1 MLLAAGCHGE
11 QSRYL
16 WTLRRVRK
24 ATLGQRKGHTLDGM
38 VERVVDS
45 QVPGS
50 ECVSMHVCVRICV
63 HVHVHVR
70 VCVCACVCVG
80 NVKCGAEVRVE
91 WSLEEGSKLF
101 IHSITTLPSL
111 NLPGKTS
118 ALEVNVRQNLISCWN
133 THSLQ
138 GILYQPSPLLH

>member
-1 MLLAAGCHGE
+1 
-11 QSRYL
+11 
-16 WTLRRVRK
+16 
-24 ATLGQRKGHTLDGM
+24 M

-80 NVKCGAEVRVE
+80 NVKCGAEARVE

-101 IHSITTLPSL
+101 IHSD
-111 NLPGKTS
+111 N
-118 ALEVNVRQNLISCWN
+118 
-133 THSLQ
+133 
-138 GILYQPSPLLH
+138 SPLLEPARKNQCSGSQRPSKSYLLLEHTFSSRHFIPALSFTSLNSGYCHQHFTKKAAES